1 MYPIIKQLR
10 SDESNT
16 QSSIIVVNLA
26 YYVPMVTAKTPGH
39 NDGSLFTAIC
49 DRPRE
54 IAYKEN
60 FAQLQYRKTLY
71 LVYSKSQVGVCHK
84 DLRLQTYS
92 GTATNSH
99 FTLCEIKLRCE
110 VKRGC
115 EIKEP

>member
-1 MYPIIKQLR
+1 MEVC
-10 SDESNT
+10 S
-16 QSSIIVVNLA
+16 
-26 YYVPMVTAKTPGH
+26 
-39 NDGSLFTAIC
+39 
-49 DRPRE
+49 
-54 IAYKEN
+54 
-60 FAQLQYRKTLY
+60 LQYVTDPERSPTESTLLTCNTVKPLY
-71 LVYSKSQVGVCHK
+71 LAYSKSQVGICHK